1 MIVFLDASAVIYRI
15 EAAQPFAN
23 RVRDELTT
31 LAAEHPQLTLAL
43 SRLSWLECRVGPLK
57 LNDQETLARYD
68 SFFRQPDLVW
78 VELSRQVVEKAT
90 SLRSSHGLR
99 TPDALQAACCLQCD
113 RPAVMLTGDSAFQRI
128 GELQVTLVA

>member
-1 MIVFLDASAVIYRI
+1 MIVFLDANAVIYLI

-23 RVRDELTT
+23 NVRDQLTT

-57 LNDQETLARYD
+57 RNDQETLARYD
-68 SFFRQPDLVW
+68 SFFCQPDLVW
-78 VELSRQVVEKAT
+78 VELSREVVEKAT
-90 SLRSSHGLR
+90 LLRSRYGLR

-113 RPAVMLTGDSAFQRI
+113 PPAVMLTGDNAFQRI
-128 GELQVTLVA
+128 GELQVTLLA